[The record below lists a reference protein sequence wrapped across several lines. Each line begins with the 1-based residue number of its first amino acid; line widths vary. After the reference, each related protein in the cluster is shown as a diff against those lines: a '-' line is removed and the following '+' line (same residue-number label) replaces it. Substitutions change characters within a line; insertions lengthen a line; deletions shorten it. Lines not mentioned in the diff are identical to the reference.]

1 MTQVITSPGQSMC
14 GRFTQH
20 YTWKEVHDFLSV
32 FGPPRNLQARH
43 NIGPTT
49 TIDVIRLNAEGQR
62 ELVPMRWGL
71 VPFFHKGTLK
81 EFRAATFNAR
91 VETVSTSPTFRTAFK
106 KGRRCIIPASGFF
119 EWTGPKEDRQPH
131 YFTDANGEPIIAFAG
146 LWERWKDPFTHEDL
160 LSATIIVGPASKWM
174 NAYHD
179 RMPMLLDPS
188 DFDAWLDGSA
198 GLEVLKPAPED
209 ALREWI
215 VSKRV
220 NKTGV
225 GDDDPTIIEEEP
237 L

>member
-1 MTQVITSPGQSMC
+1 MC

-32 FGPPRNLQARH
+32 FGAPRNLRPRY
-43 NIGPTT
+43 NIAPTT
-49 TIDVIRLNAEGQR
+49 TIDVIRLDAESQR

-71 VPFFHKGTLK
+71 VPFYFKKPLK
-81 EFRAATFNAR
+81 QFRLSTFNAR
-91 VETVSTSPTFRTAFK
+91 VELVATSAAFRGPFK
-106 KGRRCIIPASGFF
+106 KRRCIIPASGFY
-119 EWTGPKEDRQPH
+119 EWTGDKKNRQPH
-131 YFTDANGEPIIAFAG
+131 YFTDANGAPIIAFAG
-146 LWERWKDPFTHEDL
+146 LWERWQDPLTHEEL

-174 NAYHD
+174 SAYHN
-179 RMPMLLDPS
+179 RMPVLLDPQ

-198 GLEVLKPAPED
+198 GLEALKPAPDD

-225 GDDDPTIIEEEP
+225 GDDDPSILKPEAA
-237 L
+237 

>member
-1 MTQVITSPGQSMC
+1 MC

-32 FGPPRNLQARH
+32 FGAPRNLRARY

-49 TIDVIRLNAEGQR
+49 TIDVIRLDKDGKR

-71 VPFFHKGTLK
+71 VPFYFKKSLK
-81 EFRAATFNAR
+81 EFKLATFNAR
-91 VETVSTSPTFRTAFK
+91 VETVAASAAFRAPFK
-106 KGRRCIIPASGFF
+106 KRRCIIPASGFY
-119 EWTGPKEDRQPH
+119 EWTGEKKDRQPH

-146 LWERWKDPFTHEDL
+146 LWERWEDPFTHEEL

-174 NAYHD
+174 RAYHD
-179 RMPMLLDPS
+179 RMPMLLDPK

-198 GLEVLKPAPED
+198 GLEVLRPAPED
-209 ALREWI
+209 ALREWP

-225 GDDDPTIIEEEP
+225 GDDDPSIIEEEE
-237 L
+237 LL